1 MNNRV
6 RIILAVLFI
15 VAGTIIKFMLR
26 SSDVSVDPD
35 IIKLATGML
44 YGAGFVLIMQ
54 MLKKRKDQQQK
65 EQE

>member
-15 VAGTIIKFMLR
+15 AAGTAIQLISKRTDIGM
-26 SSDVSVDPD
+26 DPD

-44 YGAGFVLIMQ
+44 YGAGFVLFMQ
-54 MLKKRKDQQQK
+54 ILKKRKEQKQK
-65 EQE
+65 EQK

>member
-6 RIILAVLFI
+6 RIILAILFI
-15 VAGTIIKFMLR
+15 AAGTIIKFMSR
-26 SSDVSVDPD
+26 SSDVSMDPD

-54 MLKKRKDQQQK
+54 MLKKRKDQKQK
-65 EQE
+65 D

>member
-6 RIILAVLFI
+6 RIILAILFI
-15 VAGTIIKFMLR
+15 AAGTIIKFMSR
-26 SSDVSVDPD
+26 SSDVSIDPD

-65 EQE
+65 D

>member
-15 VAGTIIKFMLR
+15 AAGTVIQFVLR
-26 SSDVSVDPD
+26 STDVDMDPD
-35 IIKLATGML
+35 IINISTGML

-54 MLKKRKDQQQK
+54 MLKKKKEQHQK
-65 EQE
+65 E

>member
-6 RIILAVLFI
+6 RLILAVLFI
-15 VAGTIIKFMLR
+15 VVGTIIKFMFR
-26 SSDVSVDPD
+26 SSDISMDPD

-54 MLKKRKDQQQK
+54 TLKKRKDQQQI
-65 EQE
+65 EQK